1 MHPLNTLKWAAVDF
15 DGTLAESSW
24 SAENPTHEPGEP
36 IWSNVYKLMML
47 RAHRYKI
54 IIHTA
59 RAWADY
65 LVIEEWLNRYGI
77 PFNRIVCG
85 KLLAHVYIDD
95 RGINADEKTWVRGSY
110 VGE

>member
-1 MHPLNTLKWAAVDF
+1 MKHPLDELKWAAVDF

-36 IWSNVYKLMML
+36 IWRNVAKLDEL
-47 RAHRYKI
+47 HAGGYKI
-54 IIHTA
+54 VIHTA

-65 LVIEEWLNRYGI
+65 TVIEEWLHLHGI
-77 PFNRIVCG
+77 PADRIICG

-95 RGINADEKTWVRGSY
+95 RAVNATEGSWIR
-110 VGE
+110 